1 MACIDG
7 LPAMRLELLIPTLKR
22 TALVRAA
29 VRSIARAARPP
40 TLDVSVTVI
49 NNDTVPLL
57 LDAGAAGPYPLRVI
71 DEPRPGK
78 SAALNAGIAASTAD
92 YIGLLD
98 DDAEIAEDWFLV
110 VERLLRA
117 GKL

>member
-1 MACIDG
+1 
-7 LPAMRLELLIPTLKR
+7 MRLELLIPTLR
-22 TALVRAA
+22 RPALIRAA
-29 VRSIARAARPP
+29 MLSIARAAHPQR
-40 TLDVSVTVI
+40 LDVSVTVI
-49 NNDTVPLL
+49 NNDTVPLH

-71 DEPRPGK
+71 EERRPGK

-110 VERLLRA
+110 VERVLQ
-117 GKL
+117 